1 MKWEFD
7 SNGYMARRYASI
19 NRSPKRTASF
29 VGSEKAEASPGSD
42 SDPN

>member
-19 NRSPKRTASF
+19 NDQPIT
-29 VGSEKAEASPGSD
+29 EADRQFRWQRKS
-42 SDPN
+42 